1 MNNNRLPT
9 PLLLAYGAP
18 TLAEQLMIAPVFGIL
33 TALYAE
39 HTLATLTTIG
49 AMFTIARL
57 FDAVTDPLVGYLS
70 DLTRSRFGPRKPWIA
85 AGALLSMVS
94 IWFYYTPSPQAA
106 GGYFF
111 TWSLLLLLGWT
122 LLVIPYNA
130 WAMELTG
137 DYQDRSRLFAYRNI
151 IGCVGGTL
159 FLIAPLIL
167 EHWTGSAQFSME
179 LMRMIAIGLVILM
192 PLTVGV
198 ALYVVP
204 QGKTVA
210 TEPPSLASLMESL
223 RVNKVMRLYMLITF
237 IGGIASGAYAALEF
251 LYISNYLR
259 LGERYAVIGIV
270 QMLLTMASI
279 PLWLAIVKKF
289 GKHRPWGLSRLGTLL
304 IAPLVILTV
313 PGDSAFL
320 PMLLMVSIVGIS
332 NGAHSVAPQAM
343 MADVIDYDTLK
354 TGVNRAG
361 NYFAFV
367 MLLSKATLAIGAG
380 LALALV
386 GLVGYDPKAAN
397 NEAAMTG
404 FMIAFVGMPAVLGV
418 ISTILIFKYPID
430 ERRQK
435 IVRKRLEQLAERAAS
450 APG

>member
-39 HTLATLTTIG
+39 HTLATLATIG

-151 IGCVGGTL
+151 IGCIGGTL

-167 EHWTGSAQFSME
+167 ERWTGSAQFTME

-192 PLTVGV
+192 PVTVGI
-198 ALYVVP
+198 ALYAVP

-210 TEPPSLASLMESL
+210 TEPPSLASLLESL

-270 QMLLTMASI
+270 QMVLTMASI
-279 PLWLAIVKKF
+279 PLWLAIVRKF
-289 GKHRPWGLSRLGTLL
+289 GKHRPWALSRLGMLL
-304 IAPLVILTV
+304 ITPLVIWTA
-313 PGDSAFL
+313 PGDGAFL
-320 PMLLMVSIVGIS
+320 PMLLMVAIVGIS

-386 GLVGYDPKAAN
+386 GLLGYDPKAIS
-397 NEAAMTG
+397 NESAMSG
-404 FMIAFVGMPAVLGV
+404 FFVAFVGMPAVLGV
-418 ISTILIFKYPID
+418 VSTLLIYKYPID

-435 IVRKRLEQLAERAAS
+435 IVRKRLEQRAERAAS
-450 APG
+450 AAR